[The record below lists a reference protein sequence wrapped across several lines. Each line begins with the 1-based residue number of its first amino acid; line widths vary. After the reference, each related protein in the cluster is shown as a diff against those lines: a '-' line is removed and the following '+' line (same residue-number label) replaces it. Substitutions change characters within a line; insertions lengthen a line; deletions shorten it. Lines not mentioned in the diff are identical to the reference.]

1 MAALETLAR
10 SGWACSP
17 SPQGNGGSRG
27 GEGWEGA
34 LIFLVRTHV
43 SLCSISLDR
52 HLPRVWQQCH
62 KATLRRSR
70 VDWQPPEGILS
81 QIGVWGGGGSEGRG
95 CEMMGVGER
104 SARHGEGSRGTVGWR
119 SPIYVPAEEVVFHE
133 HVLHAFLQRFL
144 LLLLQGG
151 TETGVSAPHP
161 DKQGRIQTSRARAAE
176 AHSIQQSCLHFP
188 LPPPAPPF
196 EAEAGR
202 GPAVWRAG
210 RKGGAATSLC
220 PSCVGSALPPA
231 PGHCQRK
238 QLHLQLAPGWAGA
251 PDSEERC

>member
-81 QIGVWGGGGSEGRG
+81 QIRVWGGGGSEGRG

-151 TETGVSAPHP
+151 TETGVSASRQARTHP
-161 DKQGRIQTSRARAAE
+161 DKQGPGSRGTQHPAE
-176 AHSIQQSCLHFP
+176 LPSLP
-188 LPPPAPPF
+188 TPPPC
-196 EAEAGR
+196 
-202 GPAVWRAG
+202 PALR
-210 RKGGAATSLC
+210 S
-220 PSCVGSALPPA
+220 
-231 PGHCQRK
+231 
-238 QLHLQLAPGWAGA
+238 
-251 PDSEERC
+251 

>member
-1 MAALETLAR
+1 MGKGVHATEKA
-10 SGWACSP
+10 P
-17 SPQGNGGSRG
+17 
-27 GEGWEGA
+27 GA
-34 LIFLVRTHV
+34 
-43 SLCSISLDR
+43 
-52 HLPRVWQQCH
+52 Q
-62 KATLRRSR
+62 
-70 VDWQPPEGILS
+70 
-81 QIGVWGGGGSEGRG
+81 WGGGHPSMSQLKRWCFTSMSCTPSFSGFFSFSCREAQRPGS
-95 CEMMGVGER
+95 V
-104 SARHGEGSRGTVGWR
+104 
-119 SPIYVPAEEVVFHE
+119 
-133 HVLHAFLQRFL
+133 
-144 LLLLQGG
+144 
-151 TETGVSAPHP
+151 HP

-220 PSCVGSALPPA
+220 PSRVGSALPPA